1 MSVISY
7 IDEDE
12 LDKEFQRQQEEEK
25 QTKVKMVTPKLR
37 VAICGPSKSG
47 KTFILKTIEERY
59 LQQFDNPLISYMH
72 LNKLL
77 NKFECSNNMF
87 ATQIRDYV
95 SVNKTFQNMSQYLQH
110 ELEELNDNDLILI
123 EDVRH
128 DWEFDI
134 LRNYGFHFIY
144 VFTKNEA
151 RLQRAKSLDEV
162 KFMCSKHEVG
172 LSEAVNDE
180 VFMEDYIDILYKQGE
195 NFEFAIWKALM
206 NKISD
211 KTTV

>member
-1 MSVISY
+1 M
-7 IDEDE
+7 E
-12 LDKEFQRQQEEEK
+12 
-25 QTKVKMVTPKLR
+25 TPKLR

-47 KTFILKTIEERY
+47 KTFILKTMEERY
-59 LQQFDNPLISYMH
+59 LQQFDNPLITYMH
-72 LNKLL
+72 LKKTLK
-77 NKFECSNNMF
+77 KFEYSNSMF

-95 SVNKTFQNMSQYLQH
+95 SVHESFQNMSQSLQR

-128 DWEFDI
+128 DWEFDL
-134 LRNYGFHFIY
+134 LRNYNFVFIY
-144 VFTKNEA
+144 VLTKNEV

-172 LSEAVNDE
+172 LSEAINDN

-206 NKISD
+206 GNFDGINNQ
-211 KTTV
+211 